1 MAHHSRLCAALVD
14 VPDADYDPTVEFW
27 SGALG
32 KPVSADTQDPDYAE
46 LGEAMPGLHVMIQR
60 VRAPARVHLDIETDD
75 VDAEVARL
83 EALGASTVEKVQ
95 TWQVMRDPAGLL
107 FCVVRPQT
115 DDFPNGATR
124 WG

>member
-14 VPDADYDPTVEFW
+14 VPDADFAATTEFW

-32 KPVSADTQDPDYAE
+32 RAVDPDTSDPNYAE
-46 LGEAMPGLHVMIQR
+46 LGEVIPGLHLMVQR
-60 VRAPARVHLDIETDD
+60 IDGAARVHLDIETDD

-83 EALGASTVEKVQ
+83 ESLGAAAVQ
-95 TWQVMRDPAGLL
+95 RVSTWQIMRDPSGQL

-115 DDFPNGATR
+115 ADFPGSATR
-124 WG
+124 WD

>member
-14 VPDADYDPTVEFW
+14 VPDADYAATTEFW

-32 KPVSADTQDPDYAE
+32 KPPSSDTQDPDYAE
-46 LGEAMPGLHVMIQR
+46 LGEVMPGLHVMIQR
-60 VRAPARVHLDIETDD
+60 VGAPPRVHLDIETDD

-83 EALGASTVEKVQ
+83 EALGATKVEKVKS
-95 TWQVMRDPAGLL
+95 WQVMRDPAGLL

-115 DDFPNGATR
+115 ADFPKGAAR
-124 WG
+124 WE

>member
-14 VPDADYDPTVEFW
+14 VPDADFAATKEFW

-32 KPVSADTQDPDYAE
+32 RPVDPDTKDPDYAE
-46 LGEAMPGLHVMIQR
+46 LGEVMPGLHLMIQR
-60 VRAPARVHLDIETDD
+60 IGGSARVHLDIETDD

-83 EALGASTVEKVQ
+83 EALGATKVEQVS
-95 TWQVMRDPAGLL
+95 TWQIMRDPSGQL

-115 DDFPNGATR
+115 ADFPANATR
-124 WG
+124 WE